1 MSEHKTGKRGS
12 ERIGADEKEPGSHA
26 RELDEK
32 PIMHRLRLE
41 RASIA
46 KLCWFVCGYIVL
58 IALVGWLVHGPGG
71 AGGFFHFSAWLFPAV
86 IVLAFPFETVDSA
99 AGMGFGTALTP
110 LLLAMGYDPLAVV
123 PTLLIVQAIT
133 GLVTASAHHEFQ
145 NVQFSIRN
153 GPNEATKLMLLIALF
168 GVAAVIV
175 SIVLVYL
182 TFKLPTPII
191 ESYVAILVLVMGIVA
206 LAHRFLIGGGKTA
219 FRPKRMIGFAA
230 LAGVNKGI
238 GAGGYGPV
246 VTLGQ
251 LYAGVYEKSAAAIT
265 SLAEAWVSIAGAI
278 TFFAITAA
286 GVKLDLDLLP
296 SVLAGS
302 LLAAIG
308 SPYLV
313 RILPNRIISYLI
325 PGYAVVIAAVL
336 IAKLYLA

>member
-1 MSEHKTGKRGS
+1 MLKRKTGKRASGRAGS
-12 ERIGADEKEPGSHA
+12 NEREPGSSA
-26 RELDEK
+26 RKLDKK
-32 PIMHRLRLE
+32 PIKHRLRLR

-46 KLCWFVCGYIVL
+46 KLCWFLCGYVVL
-58 IALVGWLVHGPGG
+58 IAVAGWLVDRPTGT
-71 AGGFFHFSAWLFPAV
+71 GGFFHFSAWLFPAV
-86 IVLAFPFETVDSA
+86 VVLAFLFETVDSA

-110 LLLAMGYDPLAVV
+110 LLLAMGHDPLTVV
-123 PTLLIVQAIT
+123 PTLLIAQAIT

-145 NVQFSIRN
+145 NVQFSIGN
-153 GPNEATKLMLLIALF
+153 GLNEATKLMLLIALF

-182 TFKLPTPII
+182 TFKLPASII
-191 ESYVAILVLVMGIVA
+191 ESYVAILVLMMGIVA
-206 LAHRFLIGGGKTA
+206 LAHRFLAGGGRIA

-230 LAGVNKGI
+230 LAGINKGI

-286 GVKLDLDLLP
+286 GVKLNLDLLP

-313 RILPNRIISYLI
+313 RILPNRIIGYLI

-336 IAKLYLA
+336 MAKLYLA

>member
-1 MSEHKTGKRGS
+1 MSKRKNS
-12 ERIGADEKEPGSHA
+12 KRASNRAVSAEKEPGSRA
-26 RELDEK
+26 RKLDK
-32 PIMHRLRLE
+32 RPIKQRLRLR

-46 KLCWFVCGYIVL
+46 KLCWFLCGYVVL
-58 IALVGWLVHGPGG
+58 IALAGWLVDRPTGID
-71 AGGFFHFSAWLFPAV
+71 GFFHVSAWLFPTV
-86 IVLAFPFETVDSA
+86 IVLAFLFETVDSA

-110 LLLAMGYDPLAVV
+110 LLLAMGYDPLTVV

-133 GLVTASAHHEFQ
+133 GIVTASAHHEFQ

-153 GPNEATKLMLLIALF
+153 GLNEATKLMLLIALF

-182 TFKLPTPII
+182 TFKLPASII
-191 ESYVAILVLVMGIVA
+191 ESYVAVLVLVMGIAA
-206 LAHRFLIGGGKTA
+206 LGHRFAARGKPA

-286 GVKLDLDLLP
+286 GIKLDFDLLP

-325 PGYAVVIAAVL
+325 PGYAVIIAAVL
-336 IAKLYLA
+336 MAKLYLP

>member
-1 MSEHKTGKRGS
+1 MPKRNPGKRAPDRTGS
-12 ERIGADEKEPGSHA
+12 AEKEPGA
-26 RELDEK
+26 RARKLDGR
-32 PIMHRLRLE
+32 PIKHRLRLR

-46 KLCWFVCGYIVL
+46 KLCWFLCGYVVL
-58 IALVGWLVHGPGG
+58 VALAGWLVDRQTGTGT
-71 AGGFFHFSAWLFPAV
+71 FFHFSAWLFPTV
-86 IVLAFPFETVDSA
+86 IALAFLFETVDSA

-110 LLLAMGYDPLAVV
+110 LLLALGHDPLTVV

-145 NVQFSIRN
+145 NVQFSIRK
-153 GPNEATKLMLLIALF
+153 GLNEATRLMLLIALS

-182 TFKLPTPII
+182 AFKLPASII

-206 LAHRFLIGGGKTA
+206 LVQRIGPRGTPA
-219 FRPKRMIGFAA
+219 FRPKRMIGFAVV
-230 LAGVNKGI
+230 AGINKGI

-265 SLAEAWVSIAGAI
+265 SLAEAWVSVAGAI

-286 GVKLDLDLLP
+286 GIRLDLELLP
-296 SVLAGS
+296 SLLAGS

-325 PGYAVVIAAVL
+325 PGYAMIIAAFL
-336 IAKLYLA
+336 LAKLYLS